1 MPIQG
6 AGARGQEHRQIN
18 AANRENNRQGFGN
31 LTVLGEKIR
40 IQACEAV
47 KILEKGNA
55 EKWNLLVSPK
65 GFYWILELS
74 RLGG

>member
-55 EKWNLLVSPK
+55 EK
-65 GFYWILELS
+65 
-74 RLGG
+74 